1 VVIEENRQFEK
12 GLSAPWKWAE
22 IASAPRDD
30 NKSVHASLRAK
41 RRDFVVHLRKTHELA
56 LAQQHAHV
64 DSSILGNVW
73 PCPRSSSEKRP
84 LAREATAGLKKAA
97 SI

>member
-12 GLSAPWKWAE
+12 GLSAPWKRDE

-41 RRDFVVHLRKTHELA
+41 RGNFVMHLRKTHELA

-64 DSSILGNVW
+64 DSRISGNVW
-73 PCPRSSSEKRP
+73 PCPRGSSEKRP
-84 LAREATAGLKKAA
+84 LAREATAGRKKAA